1 MSQAASPGPQP
12 HRAVRRN
19 ALWNILGTGLP
30 LAFALLFVP
39 LLIKGMGGERFG
51 ILTLILTFLNY
62 FGFFDLGIGRALTQL
77 LAGAAKG
84 DERREAALIW
94 TVSLLLGL
102 LGLIAA
108 AGVYFTA
115 PFLVHGFLRVPDA
128 LSRETVQALQWLGL
142 TLPFLI
148 HGLALRGVL
157 EAQRRFD
164 LSNLVRIPAGI
175 FTFGAPL
182 LVLPF
187 SRNVA
192 VVVGVVL
199 FGRLLAW
206 ALNLWMVFR
215 IMPHVWRLR
224 GWLPGDIWKIARFG
238 GWYTVCNAIGP
249 VIDGMDRFFIG
260 RILSVRNVAYYTTPY
275 DAIIRLGILSGS
287 VGGAI
292 FPEFASR
299 LKSSRES
306 AAALYRRGFKY
317 LLAVLFPFALVSAAY
332 AHELLSLWLNPA
344 FADQSA
350 PVLRWLALLVLLT
363 GVAGVSVS
371 FLHGAGRPDLVAR
384 LYLLEVPLLAAMLY
398 VFIRMDGIRGA
409 AIACFLRVLVDF
421 LGTLFLSGR
430 ILGFRPGAY
439 GKILLPTGVSLAI
452 LLAFQLPL
460 NPVPKAILFV
470 SVLGG
475 HAWGSWSFVLEAGDK
490 ARAARAL
497 KSLAAPHGR
506 RT

>member
-1 MSQAASPGPQP
+1 M
-12 HRAVRRN
+12 
-19 ALWNILGTGLP
+19 GLP

-51 ILTLILTFLNY
+51 ILTLILAFLNY

-77 LAGAAKG
+77 LAGSAKG
-84 DERREAALIW
+84 DKRREAALIW
-94 TVSLLLGL
+94 TVSALLGA

-115 PFLVHGFLRVPDA
+115 PLLVHDFLRVPDA
-128 LSRETVQALQWLGL
+128 LARETVLALQWLGL

-164 LSNLVRIPAGI
+164 LSNFVRIPVGI

-187 SRNVA
+187 SRSVA

-206 ALNLWMVFR
+206 ALNVWMVFR
-215 IMPHVWRLR
+215 IMPHVWGMR
-224 GWLPGDIWKIARFG
+224 GWLPGDIWNIARFG
-238 GWYTVCNAIGP
+238 GWYTVCNAVGP

-275 DAIIRLGILSGS
+275 DAVMRLGILSGS

-299 LKSSRES
+299 LETNRES

-317 LLAVLFPFALVSAAY
+317 LLAVLFPFALVAAAY

-350 PVLRWLALLVLLT
+350 PVLRWLSLLVLLT
-363 GVAGVSVS
+363 GVCGVSVS
-371 FLHGAGRPDLVAR
+371 FLHGAGRPDIVAR
-384 LYLLEVPLLAAMLY
+384 MYLLELPLLAAMLY
-398 VFIRMDGIRGA
+398 LFIRLDGIRGA
-409 AIACFLRVLVDF
+409 AIACFLRVAIDF
-421 LGTLFLSGR
+421 SGLLFFSGR
-430 ILGFRPGAY
+430 ILGFRRKAY
-439 GKILLPTGVSLAI
+439 AKILLPVGFSLAI
-452 LLAFQLPL
+452 LLAFQLPMSAAF
-460 NPVPKAILFV
+460 KAVLFAA
-470 SVLGG
+470 VLGVY
-475 HAWGSWSFVLEAGDK
+475 AWGSWSFVLEAGDK
-490 ARAARAL
+490 AKVVRRL
-497 KSLAAPHGR
+497 RGIGR
-506 RT
+506 